1 AERHRCSQAVAL
13 SYALPA
19 SLDKVAHVLSL
30 ANQKDTTGSKV
41 MRKWA
46 FPRKPRAGEDPSKIY
61 WHDEPA
67 EREQLHEYCRQDV
80 RVEREIS
87 QRLGELSPSEL
98 ATFQL
103 DAVINDRGFYTDGA
117 LIDAAIHL
125 GSAFEAEINA
135 KLAAVTD
142 GTLTSV
148 SQAARILE
156 WIQARGCSVKDIRKP
171 TLEKLLKGNALD
183 ATARQVIELR
193 LEGAHAAAAKPE
205 AFARWRN
212 GDGRVRGAFKYHAAH
227 TGRWASFGIQVQ
239 NLKRPAIVD
248 MGAAIAAITTDSFE
262 ELRG

>member
-1 AERHRCSQAVAL
+1 PELIEAARNPDWVVSAFNNNFERVIEQHVMAPRFGWPLVPAERHRCSQAVAL

-46 FPRKPRAGEDPSKIY
+46 FPRNPRAGEDLSKIY

-103 DAVINDRGFYTDGA
+103 DAVINDRGFYTD
-117 LIDAAIHL
+117 
-125 GSAFEAEINA
+125 
-135 KLAAVTD
+135 
-142 GTLTSV
+142 
-148 SQAARILE
+148 
-156 WIQARGCSVKDIRKP
+156 
-171 TLEKLLKGNALD
+171 
-183 ATARQVIELR
+183 
-193 LEGAHAAAAKPE
+193 
-205 AFARWRN
+205 
-212 GDGRVRGAFKYHAAH
+212 
-227 TGRWASFGIQVQ
+227 
-239 NLKRPAIVD
+239 
-248 MGAAIAAITTDSFE
+248 
-262 ELRG
+262 